1 MSPSQLRQLL
11 LANVYRQQRLAAE
24 EPFAKPV
31 ADTTR
36 APYRWQP
43 RPRKRVPRVR
53 PDFRQAYA
61 EWKEKRRAHDGEPT
75 KR

>member
-11 LANVYRQQRLAAE
+11 LANAHKQQRLAAE

-31 ADTTR
+31 PDTKGAR
-36 APYRWQP
+36 YRWKP
-43 RPRKRVPRVR
+43 KPRKRTPRIQ
-53 PDFRQAYA
+53 PDFGKAYT
-61 EWKEKRRAHDGEPT
+61 EWKEKCRADNGEPA